1 MSVEEQR
8 ALGYMPLRD
17 DFEREHK
24 NYAEAMLSALSVTN
38 NQVVFM
44 SKDHHHNHNNHHGG
58 VEPNEDL
65 VDYELKL
72 TLIKMYREVLI
83 ERQRMKKIAR
93 EYGLINNASA
103 LINNYNNSL
112 INPNGQVTAKIAAK
126 EPGKKKRGHNATNRK
141 DPRYISILTVS
152 LLIH

>member
-44 SKDHHHNHNNHHGG
+44 SKDHHHHQQHHNHHGG
-58 VEPNEDL
+58 EPNEDL

-126 EPGKKKRGHNATNRK
+126 EPGKKKRGHHNAANRK
-141 DPRYISILTVS
+141 DPRYIYI
-152 LLIH
+152 